1 MQPTNTIRFE
11 SFSDGVFAIAVTLL
25 ALELRVPYLQTIGG
39 RYSLHPLISLIPDL
53 LTFVLSFVAIAIF
66 WVNHHQLT
74 QNITTISR
82 RRILWLNILLLLFV
96 TLIPFV
102 TETMSANAPSA
113 VAVSMYALVLFG
125 ASASFS
131 FLHYWIH
138 RSSGKTHVPMK
149 RSLVGP
155 SLYFLAILAPVISI
169 PLGYALLAIPP
180 LFYFLP
186 KTSKDSL

>member
-1 MQPTNTIRFE
+1 MQSTNKIRFE

-25 ALELRVPYLQTIGG
+25 ALELRVPYLHSTTFSFSDIT
-39 RYSLHPLISLIPDL
+39 PLIPGI

-74 QNITTISR
+74 QNLVTIDK
-82 RRILWLNILLLLFV
+82 RRILWLNILFLLFL

-102 TETMSANAPSA
+102 TQTMSVNAPSA
-113 VAVSMYALVLFG
+113 PAVSMYAFVLFG

-131 FLHYWIH
+131 LLRYWIH
-138 RSSGKTHVPMK
+138 KTAGQSWIPMGRSVI
-149 RSLVGP
+149 GP
-155 SLYFLAILAPVISI
+155 IIYLLAIIAPMFSI
-169 PLGYALLAIPP
+169 TAGYVLLAIPP

-186 KTSKDSL
+186 KGSSNNPL